1 MKALF
6 LAVQEPSTRQWAP
19 VARVVKDMGVY
30 KLAYTRGALDLPEF
44 RGFGRMHDLK
54 REYVSEELFP
64 LLQNRVLPK
73 SRPEYKHYLE
83 WLGLSLTGHEALDEL
98 ARTGGLRATDSIEL
112 IPCPEP
118 NGGNYY
124 HAYFFARGSRYLPEE
139 TQARLNELRPGDRL
153 FIMKDIQNTHD
164 HNALVLRTGDPISIV
179 GYAPRYYAED
189 FARLADLGDVN
200 DVVVTVD
207 RVNPSAPMPYR
218 LLCKIQAPWPDFF
231 SACASEKFQ
240 LVHAPA

>member
-19 VARVVKDMGVY
+19 VARVVRDSGVY
-30 KLAYTRGALDLPEF
+30 KLSYTLGALDLPEF

-73 SRPEYKHYLE
+73 SRPEHKHYLE
-83 WLGLSLTGHEALDEL
+83 WLGLSLNEHDALDEL

-118 NGGNYY
+118 NEENYY
-124 HAYFFARGSRYLPEE
+124 QAHFFARGNRYLPAEA
-139 TQARLNELRPGDRL
+139 QARLNGLQPGDRL
-153 FIMKDIQNTHD
+153 FIMKDVQNAHD
-164 HNALVLRTGDPISIV
+164 HNALALRTNDPISIV

-189 FARLADLGDVN
+189 FARLADLGNVSDVI
-200 DVVVTVD
+200 VTVD
-207 RVNPSAPMPYR
+207 RVNPSAPIPYR
-218 LLCKIQAPWPDFF
+218 LLCKIEAPWPSFF

-240 LVHAPA
+240 PMQAAA